1 MTGVAVDSTKKIF
14 FRCVFALVCTML
26 PPIVAGQQA
35 SQSPAT
41 GETVLRVNT
50 RLVLVDAV
58 VLDKTGKP
66 ITNLTENDFT
76 VLEDGKPQKI
86 AAFSVTVHQP
96 IQANAGPPILQP
108 HVTTNRPEAM
118 QMEGAVAVLLLDG
131 LNTPRED
138 QMYVRQ
144 QVLKFLAN
152 HFDTSYKIAVVAL
165 TNKVD
170 MLQDFTSDPKL
181 LKAALDHYVP
191 QMPLLAHNGIGSPG
205 ISLNPQAAAM
215 IRHTDEKDEEF
226 KRDLRV
232 PVTLAALQNIAR
244 YMSGQHGRKVLL
256 WFSAGFPIS
265 VGGGRGGENV
275 ESREYHDPRMM
286 VESRD
291 YTDQIWRTTNLLNE
305 AHVAIYSIDARGL
318 STGGLSTDGASD
330 PKEIFE
336 RLSTEDT
343 LERTAVDTGGQY
355 FHARNDIDL
364 AISLSL
370 QESGSYYMLGYYPLE
385 KKWDGKFR
393 QIRVSVDHAGL
404 QVRHR
409 RGYFAVDSQNWRNGG
424 HDKDLSAALAPGT
437 LPSTEVLFMARALPP
452 AGNADVNVEFMVDP
466 ATILFQG
473 AEGGQYSNLN
483 FEVQA
488 FTPKGKLVKAEV
500 QKAEGS
506 LLPKTFE
513 RVQKQGLSMQVPI
526 KLPVGRYNLRLGVRD
541 NLTGLFGTAEL
552 PIEVGT
558 NP

>member
-1 MTGVAVDSTKKIF
+1 VPFLSLHEGD
-14 FRCVFALVCTML
+14 CPLL
-26 PPIVAGQQA
+26 GH
-35 SQSPAT
+35 
-41 GETVLRVNT
+41 
-50 RLVLVDAV
+50 
-58 VLDKTGKP
+58 
-66 ITNLTENDFT
+66 
-76 VLEDGKPQKI
+76 GKPQKI
-86 AAFSVTVHQP
+86 AAFSVTAHQP

-138 QMYVRQ
+138 QMYVQQ

-181 LKAALDHYVP
+181 LKAALDDYVA
-191 QMPLLAHNGIGSPG
+191 QMPLLARNGIGSPG

-215 IRHTDEKDEEF
+215 MRHTDEKDEEF

-437 LPSTEVLFMARALPP
+437 LPSTEVVFMARALPP
-452 AGNADVNVEFMVDP
+452 ASNADVNVEFMVDP